1 MSKVNLEY
9 LSALSKMKL
18 TDDEMAQF
26 EKDFDKI
33 IDFISDIKDVDT
45 SAISNKVRT
54 ISLDD
59 LREDE
64 AKPSMDRVAVLQNAP
79 KQKDGCYVTPLV
91 VE

>member
-18 TDDEMAQF
+18 TDDEMTQF
-26 EKDFDKI
+26 EKDFEGI
-33 IDFISDIKDVDT
+33 IDFISEIKDVDT
-45 SAISNKVRT
+45 SMISNKVRT
-54 ISLDD
+54 ITLDD